1 MSITVNI
8 LKGKPEKG
16 LLKDVYNEYKEFKS
30 SCEGFD
36 IAIKGN
42 EALVAAIELQ
52 TILNIDIDE
61 FWDAYNGSS
70 SEIRKSIKVINLL
83 GTYYEL
89 KNDQKNVFDTYSQLD
104 WRHEDIYL
112 FKMMY
117 SRLLEKNYEDMLRL
131 YNEADEVTHCARVRG
146 LYLLAIREKNPNVY
160 EELFFNELENC
171 NQDIEQIFAISFS
184 LSLEEDSKFEEVIY
198 PKIKGLFSD
207 ILASSDDI
215 KVGYAGLFLR
225 YGHAIDALEVLNSKQ
240 VPTIIDDG
248 IAGEFYY
255 NLYHCKFLIAERNDV
270 TSVSLDNES
279 SKEKI
284 ADWFI
289 LHNILVPQFLTVKI
303 NCLYD
308 RNKWLSALEHSKKL
322 YDLTEDKSVAA
333 NIIGLLHQLKSDDY
347 LSYGKY
353 ASILSMSNEP
363 RNLIA
368 AAVAYEAVGKYT
380 EADLNCYKA
389 LYILNGEDDY
399 EIYDSCFGL
408 HNSMLAKHNND
419 TINKEI
425 ISGNVV
431 VMLKANVDTIN
442 TICES
447 EQYLEVCLDSEDWA
461 EDYATERN
469 HSLGVD
475 HCCSKDS
482 LYLWLQGKRKGDY
495 IEYHGK
501 KYCIIDIIDRNSYCS
516 RYVFNKVIE
525 GREKSSIPITTIQFA
540 DIEDLK
546 KQLME
551 FENSNDRK
559 NARQTTENL
568 LDMYHFKN
576 RSIGLPIEA
585 LISCNYD
592 EYLELVSELLYSEDQ
607 ALYSGDTIVY
617 ENYSGKYVLTLSSLA
632 VLSQLNILDILERLS
647 KEFVL
652 PMSLKMFIKNQIE
665 RISDQEQISPGK
677 LLASPTGNIT
687 FIERSPDILNK
698 WKKIYEICES
708 IESIEITDKERTDF
722 KLFDKYDGEA
732 LFIKM
737 KFDICQMDSL
747 ILAKREHAV
756 VVIDDLFFR
765 HISEINGICATNFAF
780 MLYQIEKEKAA
791 EIAMNMS
798 KTNYITTLL
807 IYFDIDS
814 CKKFWNN
821 LLNGKIKRQLY
832 GQRFAEI
839 FKPKDLSYT
848 TNEVDTEDHS
858 GLSTITEIID

>member
-1 MSITVNI
+1 
-8 LKGKPEKG
+8 
-16 LLKDVYNEYKEFKS
+16 
-30 SCEGFD
+30 
-36 IAIKGN
+36 
-42 EALVAAIELQ
+42 
-52 TILNIDIDE
+52 
-61 FWDAYNGSS
+61 
-70 SEIRKSIKVINLL
+70 
-83 GTYYEL
+83 
-89 KNDQKNVFDTYSQLD
+89 
-104 WRHEDIYL
+104 
-112 FKMMY
+112 
-117 SRLLEKNYEDMLRL
+117 
-131 YNEADEVTHCARVRG
+131 
-146 LYLLAIREKNPNVY
+146 
-160 EELFFNELENC
+160 
-171 NQDIEQIFAISFS
+171 
-184 LSLEEDSKFEEVIY
+184 
-198 PKIKGLFSD
+198 
-207 ILASSDDI
+207 
-215 KVGYAGLFLR
+215 
-225 YGHAIDALEVLNSKQ
+225 
-240 VPTIIDDG
+240 
-248 IAGEFYY
+248 
-255 NLYHCKFLIAERNDV
+255 
-270 TSVSLDNES
+270 
-279 SKEKI
+279 
-284 ADWFI
+284 
-289 LHNILVPQFLTVKI
+289 
-303 NCLYD
+303 
-308 RNKWLSALEHSKKL
+308 
-322 YDLTEDKSVAA
+322 
-333 NIIGLLHQLKSDDY
+333 
-347 LSYGKY
+347 
-353 ASILSMSNEP
+353 
-363 RNLIA
+363 
-368 AAVAYEAVGKYT
+368 
-380 EADLNCYKA
+380 
-389 LYILNGEDDY
+389 
-399 EIYDSCFGL
+399 
-408 HNSMLAKHNND
+408 
-419 TINKEI
+419 
-425 ISGNVV
+425 
-431 VMLKANVDTIN
+431 
-442 TICES
+442 
-447 EQYLEVCLDSEDWA
+447 
-461 EDYATERN
+461 
-469 HSLGVD
+469 
-475 HCCSKDS
+475 
-482 LYLWLQGKRKGDY
+482 
-495 IEYHGK
+495 
-501 KYCIIDIIDRNSYCS
+501 
-516 RYVFNKVIE
+516 
-525 GREKSSIPITTIQFA
+525 
-540 DIEDLK
+540 
-546 KQLME
+546 ME